1 MLSLLPVR
9 AASDAP
15 LRLSIE
21 YDQSS
26 GQALMRVETT
36 GSVTL
41 SNYDFDLTWDKDAFS
56 LAGIDNG
63 QPGLLP
69 YFAANRESGHV
80 SCMSGTGRNTAL
92 ASGAVVAVYR
102 LSASEETAAGSYDVS
117 LTVANAATEGGD
129 SLAWKGER
137 IDGSIR
143 YEPPTVSV
151 PLRVVTTYDVQQRR
165 ATVSVVAAEALT
177 LSNFDFRL
185 DWDSGAFALEEI
197 TNAQSEKLGYFAA
210 NPAQGMVSAMSGN
223 GQDVSIAAEEALLT
237 FTLTASAAA
246 ETGDY
251 PVSVTVAN
259 AATEDGDALAWK
271 GERIDGSIRYE
282 PPTVSVPLRVE
293 TTYDAQQRRA
303 TVSVVATEALALS
316 NYDLRLDWDGEAFA
330 LEEITN
336 AQSAKLGYFVANPAQ
351 GMASAMS
358 GNGQDVSIAAEETLL
373 TFTLT
378 ASAAA
383 EAGNYPVSVT
393 VANAATEDGDAL
405 AWKGA
410 ILDGTVTATQAENVP
425 HGEIGAIT
433 VSGGRASATIHT
445 SKTATV
451 YFAVYNEYG
460 MLLAVQSRT
469 LTADETAELTFPV
482 ANGAKTVKLFLID
495 ATGAPLCA
503 AQSKN
508 L

>member
-1 MLSLLPVR
+1 MKSIGRTLTLALACALMLSLLPVR

-56 LAGIDNG
+56 LAGVDNG

-117 LTVANAATEGGD
+117 L
-129 SLAWKGER
+129 
-137 IDGSIR
+137 
-143 YEPPTVSV
+143 
-151 PLRVVTTYDVQQRR
+151 
-165 ATVSVVAAEALT
+165 
-177 LSNFDFRL
+177 
-185 DWDSGAFALEEI
+185 
-197 TNAQSEKLGYFAA
+197 
-210 NPAQGMVSAMSGN
+210 
-223 GQDVSIAAEEALLT
+223 
-237 FTLTASAAA
+237 
-246 ETGDY
+246 
-251 PVSVTVAN
+251 TVAN

-410 ILDGTVTATQAENVP
+410 ILDGTVTATQAESVP
-425 HGEIGAIT
+425 QGEIGAIT